1 MLRLPGILALV
12 VVGCA
17 SGVGSNGTP
26 GRDGRAVVRPV
37 PLDSLVDLG
46 PMVGHVT
53 DTSAWIWLRPAGS
66 AELDAEAIGPDGRVV
81 EGELDVRAGAPAI
94 LRLEGLEPDTRYT
107 VRLEAND
114 RPVRMD
120 PGIALRTFPA
130 PGEPTRLRIALV
142 SCARVLWDSIQPI
155 WTAVAADRPD
165 VVLWL
170 GDNNYFEAGDSTH
183 PADWT
188 DPVRMAFKYAELRDL
203 PTLQPL
209 LRQAVHYAIWDDH
222 DYADGEPDRTFPLK
236 REVSRV
242 FERFWANPAYG
253 VALGPD
259 GIYSRV
265 VMGDVELFLTDDR
278 FYRDPEDGPRV
289 PGKTML
295 GEEQLAW
302 LKEGLAAS
310 RAQLKIVAVG
320 VQVLA
325 DYHEY
330 DGYLHYPHER
340 AELLRWIRERRIEG
354 VVFVSGDRHLSE
366 LMRDA
371 ERVGYPL
378 YELTASPVGNRVFTT
393 GLEQP
398 NPIRIGGYAGGFNYG
413 LLDIDTAND
422 PATLVFLLKDEQG
435 NEVLRHEVGLDEL
448 RLSTRSPDNDTHPR
462 RGSAGNGSGAASQ

>member
-1 MLRLPGILALV
+1 MRRLLTLLLPILALA
-12 VVGCA
+12 CA
-17 SGVGSNGTP
+17 T
-26 GRDGRAVVRPV
+26 GREAGLPPAPERGPV
-37 PLDSLVDLG
+37 AFGPVAADSVFERG
-46 PMVGHVT
+46 PMVGHTT
-53 DTSAWIWLRPAGS
+53 DTSAWIWLQAAAPVELDAAAVLADSEAAAGVGGGAVE
-66 AELDAEAIGPDGRVV
+66 AELDAQT
-81 EGELDVRAGAPAI
+81 GASAL
-94 LRLEGLEPDTRYT
+94 LRLEGLRPDTRYT
-107 VRLEAND
+107 VRLEADD
-114 RPVRMD
+114 RPVEFA
-120 PGIALRTFPA
+120 PEVTFRTFPP
-130 PGEPTRLRIALV
+130 PGSPTRLRIALV

-188 DPVRMAFKYAELRDL
+188 DPARMAFKYAELRDL

-209 LRQAVHYAIWDDH
+209 LRQASHYAIWDDH
-222 DYADGEPDRTFPLK
+222 DYADDAPDRTFSLR

-242 FERFWANPAYG
+242 FERFWANPSYG
-253 VALGPD
+253 PGPGAD

-265 VMGDVELFLTDDR
+265 VLGDVELFLTDDR

-302 LKEGLAAS
+302 LKAGLAAS
-310 RAQLKIVAVG
+310 RARLKIVAVG

-325 DYHEY
+325 DYHDY
-330 DGYLHYPHER
+330 DGYLNYPHER
-340 AELLRWIRERRIEG
+340 AELMRWIRERRIEG

-366 LMRDA
+366 LMRDDD
-371 ERVGYPL
+371 RIGYPL

-413 LLDIDTAND
+413 LLDIDTASD
-422 PATLVFLLKDEQG
+422 PETLTFRLKDAEG
-435 NEVLRHEVGLDEL
+435 TEVLRHEVPLDDL
-448 RLSTRSPDNDTHPR
+448 RFRARFSVPGR
-462 RGSAGNGSGAASQ
+462 

>member
-1 MLRLPGILALV
+1 MMVLPLLALA
-12 VVGCA
+12 CA
-17 SGVGSNGTP
+17 S
-26 GRDGRAVVRPV
+26 RDGTLSIPDRERAAPV
-37 PLDSLVDLG
+37 PVLADSVLERG
-46 PMVGHVT
+46 PMVGHT
-53 DTSAWIWLRPAGS
+53 TGTSSWIWLQAATPVQL
-66 AELDAEAIGPDGRVV
+66 EAEAIGPDGGTV
-81 EGELDVRAGAPAI
+81 EAKIETETGASAL
-94 LRLEGLEPDTRYT
+94 LRLEGLVSDTRYT
-107 VRLEAND
+107 VRLEADD
-114 RPVRMD
+114 RPVELEPD
-120 PGIALRTFPA
+120 ISFRTFPA

-155 WTAVAADRPD
+155 WTAIAADRPD

-170 GDNNYFEAGDSTH
+170 GDNNYFEDGDSIR

-236 REVSRV
+236 REVGRV

-253 VALGPD
+253 PGPD
-259 GIYSRV
+259 IDGVYSSV

-278 FYRDPEDGPRV
+278 FFRDPEDGPRV

-295 GEEQLAW
+295 GGEQLAW
-302 LKEGLAAS
+302 LKAGLAAS
-310 RAQLKIVAVG
+310 RARLKIVAVG

-325 DYHEY
+325 DYHDY
-330 DGYLHYPHER
+330 DGYLNYPYER
-340 AELLRWIRERRIEG
+340 AELMRWIRERGIEG

-366 LMRDA
+366 LMRDDN
-371 ERVGYPL
+371 RVGYPL

-413 LLDIDTAND
+413 LLDIDTGGE
-422 PATLVFLLKDEQG
+422 PGSVTFLLKDAEG
-435 NEVLRHEVGLDEL
+435 TEVLRHLVALDEL
-448 RLSTRSPDNDTHPR
+448 RLR
-462 RGSAGNGSGAASQ
+462 Q